1 MRKTCALLAALLL
14 VSPTFAHD
22 MYLLPARFLLEEG
35 VLLSVGLHNGDSFPE
50 SEVSP
55 VLERVRDLKL
65 LSAAGAWDIQNLHVA
80 GKTVQGEIRIPQ
92 SGSYVLTAR
101 TIPHA
106 FQLLAK
112 DFNAYLKEEG
122 LEHVIAW
129 REQHGETQSAGRERY
144 SKYAKALLTTG
155 GKNEFHTRPTGLA
168 IEIVP
173 EISPYDLKPGADLP
187 IHILFRG
194 NPASDLQ
201 VETSWASAG
210 APTKIVIVG
219 RTDQQGRLAIP
230 HLAPGKWRIHTVSMD
245 RCKDSS
251 AADWES
257 SWASLTFELP

>member
-1 MRKTCALLAALLL
+1 M
-14 VSPTFAHD
+14 
-22 MYLLPARFLLEEG
+22 
-35 VLLSVGLHNGDSFPE
+35 
-50 SEVSP
+50 
-55 VLERVRDLKL
+55 KL
-65 LSAAGAWDIQNLHVA
+65 LSATGAWNILNLHLS

-101 TIPHA
+101 TMPHA
-106 FQLLAK
+106 FQLPAK

-122 LEHVIAW
+122 LAHVIAW

-155 GKNEFHTRPTGLA
+155 GNNEFHSRTTNLA

-187 IHILFRG
+187 IRILLRG

-201 VETSWASAG
+201 VETSWASPG
-210 APTKIVIVG
+210 SPTKIVIVG
-219 RTDQQGRLAIP
+219 RTDQQGRLTIS
-230 HLAPGKWRIHTVSMD
+230 HLVSGKWRIHTVSME
-245 RCKDSS
+245 RCKDP
-251 AADWES
+251 AEADWES